1 MQDKSTERLLAMSE
15 ELIEIFRADPS
26 ALPKEDYQK
35 AKKMI
40 AVFENP
46 QFGSNFK
53 NLKELKV
60 ELYKECLVC
69 VAEGADPLKSGV
81 YQIFFKDGGLTMG
94 HKLFGDPQEGELIYS
109 IGLKDFM
116 AFQGFREKEA
126 DDLDQE
132 TLNCLSLYFIY
143 SLANAG

>member
-40 AVFENP
+40 ATFENP
-46 QFGSNFK
+46 QFGNNFK
-53 NLKELKV
+53 NMKALKKEL
-60 ELYKECLVC
+60 YRECLVSI
-69 VAEGADPLKSGV
+69 AEGADPLKSGV
-81 YQIFFKDGGLTMG
+81 YQIFFKDGNLSMG

-109 IGLKDFM
+109 VGLKDFM

-126 DDLDQE
+126 DELDQE

-143 SLANAG
+143 ALSVIN